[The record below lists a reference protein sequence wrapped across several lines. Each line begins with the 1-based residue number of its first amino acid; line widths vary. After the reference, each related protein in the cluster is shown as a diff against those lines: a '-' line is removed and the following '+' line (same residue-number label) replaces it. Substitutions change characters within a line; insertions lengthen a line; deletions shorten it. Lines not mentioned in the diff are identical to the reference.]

1 MNEKHLSNIK
11 FDKNVDDTALAKL
24 KKQNSKTF
32 NFHWVKSV
40 RIWSFSGPYFHVSL
54 RISTYSV
61 QMREKTDQK
70 NSKYGHFSRRVYIS
84 EAYNQRFCTQ
94 FSH

>member
-32 NFHWVKSV
+32 NFHWEKSV
-40 RIWSFSGPYFHVSL
+40 RIWSFSGPYFPVSL
-54 RISTYSV
+54 RISPYSV
-61 QMREKTDQK
+61 QMLQIRTLFTK
-70 NSKYGHFSRRVYIS
+70 SLYFRGV
-84 EAYNQRFCTQ
+84 
-94 FSH
+94 